1 VTNNEIAEQEG
12 VHKDARLQRPTHPKR

>member
-12 VHKDARLQRPTHPKR
+12 GHKDARLQRPTHPKR